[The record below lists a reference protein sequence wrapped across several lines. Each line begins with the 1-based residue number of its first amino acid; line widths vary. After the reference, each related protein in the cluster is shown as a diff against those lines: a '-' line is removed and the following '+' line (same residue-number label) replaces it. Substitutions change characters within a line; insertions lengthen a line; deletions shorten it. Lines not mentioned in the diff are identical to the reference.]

1 MAMPVGE
8 LCIRQVVIAPRDT
21 SVLSAAK
28 LMRQYHVGDLVVT
41 DETAGR
47 RVPVGIVTD
56 RDIVLEVLGQELD
69 AASLSLN
76 DIMTGDLIAVRE
88 HEGVF
93 QTIQLMRAKGV
104 RRAPVV
110 NGEGA
115 LVGIVSVD
123 DLIELLAEELSEL
136 VKLVSREQKR
146 EAEMRR

>member
-1 MAMPVGE
+1 MPVGE